1 MITKNLET
9 TTTMASSVRNR
20 LGQFFML
27 LKFRLSSLVV
37 FSGIFGYVL
46 GVEGTVNPLVLISL
60 GLGSFFIT
68 GGANIIN
75 QIIER
80 DLDKL
85 MRRTQSRPLATGTIS
100 VNEAIVFSSLLSISG
115 VVILAVFVNPLAAGL
130 SLLSLIL
137 YGFIYTPMK
146 QVSPISVA
154 VGAIPGALPPLIGW
168 VAATGSV
175 NSGALILFMIQFI
188 WQFPHFWAIAWVGDE
203 DYTRAGFKML
213 PSRRGKDT
221 ITAVQIMLYTL
232 FLIPA
237 GILPAHYGLTGFS
250 SAIVSVVAGVFFL
263 ISTFA
268 LLKTGNTKAAKRIM
282 FTSFIYLPII
292 QITFL
297 IDKL

>member
-9 TTTMASSVRNR
+9 TSTMASSFRSR
-20 LGQFFML
+20 FGQFFML
-27 LKFRLSSLVV
+27 LKFRFSSLVV
-37 FSGIFGYVL
+37 FSGVFGYML
-46 GVEGTVNPLVLISL
+46 GVEGRINHVVLVALGAGSL
-60 GLGSFFIT
+60 LVT

-85 MRRTQSRPLATGTIS
+85 MRRTQNRPLPSGTVS
-100 VNEAIVFSSLLSISG
+100 VNEAIIFSSVLSIVG
-115 VVILAVFVNPLAAGL
+115 VALLVVFVNPLTAVL

-146 QVSPISVA
+146 QISPISVA
-154 VGAIPGALPPLIGW
+154 IGAIPGALPPLIGW
-168 VAATGSV
+168 VAATGAIS
-175 NSGALILFMIQFI
+175 SGALILFMIQFI

-213 PSRRGKDT
+213 PSRGGKNT
-221 ITAVQIMLYTL
+221 TSAIQIILYTL

-237 GILPAHYGLTGFS
+237 GILPAHYGLTGFP
-250 SAIVSVVAGVFFL
+250 SAIIAVLAGILFL

-268 LLKTGNTKAAKRIM
+268 LLKSGDNKAAKRIM
-282 FTSFIYLPII
+282 FASFIYLPIV

-297 IDKL
+297 IDKI